1 MAEDPWP
8 DDRQTVSWYGY
19 LPRDAWRPWT
29 DALARPI
36 HVRLDELLRADAD
49 SPTPPADADTAERVI
64 AVERGVWTDWLGTI
78 PQTERVDARLTDLIE
93 RDVRDH
99 QQADRDLEDATAR
112 VIGQRLSI
120 RATQA
125 RGALRDDEDGPDID
139 QAMQIL
145 DDVVELAA
153 ALKEH

>member
-8 DDRQTVSWYGY
+8 DDRPTVSWYGY
-19 LPRDAWRPWT
+19 LPRDTWRPWT
-29 DALARPI
+29 AALSRPI
-36 HVRLDELLRADAD
+36 HVRLDELLRADRE

-64 AVERGVWTDWLGTI
+64 AVERSVWTDWLGTI
-78 PQTERVDARLTDLIE
+78 PQTERIDARLTDLIE

-99 QQADRDLEDATAR
+99 QQAHDDLEEATAR

-125 RGALRDDEDGPDID
+125 RGALRDDEDGPDIE

-153 ALKEH
+153 ALKER